1 MRHPRYP
8 YHVLRRPLS
17 LLRPRARQE
26 KRPRRERAVWSTVR
40 PRALPIVPSTQSAV
54 PQYIARWTSTEWAC
68 TFSRMGLQKRG
79 GDQGTV
85 GPPRVLCLRYQYMH
99 QPDNAPLPLR
109 TTQCGPPNNRSCR
122 LGCCRNPLRKFST
135 MATIVPPPVRATS
148 LEGMAV
154 CIVIFIR
161 VFVIKKRGCLSI
173 ETTIFREYQ
182 SRRDQRPTSKVL

>member
-8 YHVLRRPLS
+8 HHVLRRPLL

-26 KRPRRERAVWSTVR
+26 KRPRREWAVWSTVR

-54 PQYIARWTSTEWAC
+54 PQYIARWKSTEWAC
-68 TFSRMGLQKRG
+68 ILSGVGLQKRG

-99 QPDNAPLPLR
+99 QSENAPLH
-109 TTQCGPPNNRSCR
+109 CGQLSVGR
-122 LGCCRNPLRKFST
+122 
-135 MATIVPPPVRATS
+135 RATGARLLQKS
-148 LEGMAV
+148 TSEVQHDGHDSAASGTGHLTRGNGGMY
-154 CIVIFIR
+154 CHFYSC